1 MIASPALFVLYE
13 VLLSEMNGEG
23 GRKDRRLL
31 TLVVRKL
38 EKKYVSNIKISKK
51 NRIFA
56 ESAI

>member
-1 MIASPALFVLYE
+1 MTVSPALFVLCE

-38 EKKYVSNIKISKK
+38 EKK
-51 NRIFA
+51 
-56 ESAI
+56 

>member
-1 MIASPALFVLYE
+1 MTVSPALFVLYE

-38 EKKYVSNIKISKK
+38 EKK
-51 NRIFA
+51 
-56 ESAI
+56 